1 MTSVKPILSDIFME
15 GKHSWITLEE
25 SNDIF
30 QWVPFKTLIF
40 PILFT
45 PM

>member
-1 MTSVKPILSDIFME
+1 MTSVKPILSDTFME

-30 QWVPFKTLIF
+30 QWVPFRTPIF
-40 PILFT
+40 PIPFI